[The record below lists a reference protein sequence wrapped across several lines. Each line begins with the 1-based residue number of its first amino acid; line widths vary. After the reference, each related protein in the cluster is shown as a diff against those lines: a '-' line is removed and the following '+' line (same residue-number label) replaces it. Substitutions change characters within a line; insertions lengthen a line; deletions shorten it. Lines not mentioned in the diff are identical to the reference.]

1 MGVVRLLMAFALSDF
16 IAASSGGAAAVCT
29 TVALYPIDVVKANI
43 NRGKDQHGVPFDG
56 VSDVVKR
63 IYDDAWLS
71 GFYKGVFTR
80 TTQQFVQKFS
90 FYYAY
95 ASLRRIA
102 GEKTL
107 TFWPNLFLGYLAG
120 VASVVGSNPLELV
133 STRQQTGSGKAKG
146 FFQVVQVLDKS
157 GPLGLWDGVSSNLIL
172 SINPAIENTL
182 FDQLKDM
189 LLKKWSQK
197 VLSTFAAFWLGAF
210 VKFIATLLTFP
221 LIRAK
226 TIMQAGSTKGKKA
239 AELEK
244 ENAKS
249 AALASPVRE
258 DLKLSNA
265 QILKTII
272 EQDGFFAMWKGMST
286 QSVKAVLS
294 SAFLL
299 ASKEKIQAAVRYAI
313 MTALEKRE

>member
-146 FFQVVQVLDKS
+146 FFQVVQEVLDKS

-189 LLKKWSQK
+189 
-197 VLSTFAAFWLGAF
+197 
-210 VKFIATLLTFP
+210 
-221 LIRAK
+221 
-226 TIMQAGSTKGKKA
+226 QAGSTKGKKA

-249 AALASPVRE
+249 AA
-258 DLKLSNA
+258 
-265 QILKTII
+265 
-272 EQDGFFAMWKGMST
+272 
-286 QSVKAVLS
+286 
-294 SAFLL
+294 
-299 ASKEKIQAAVRYAI
+299 
-313 MTALEKRE
+313 

>member
-1 MGVVRLLMAFALSDF
+1 MAAFALSDF
-16 IAASSGGAAAVCT
+16 IAASSGGAAAACT
-29 TVALYPIDVVKANI
+29 TVCLYPIDVVKANI

-80 TTQQFVQKFS
+80 TTQQIVQKFS

-120 VASVVGSNPLELV
+120 NIPCTYTSYLPTQHTPPETSHRHTHWLPSVRSRMICAAGVASVVGSNPLELV

-146 FFQVVQVLDKS
+146 FFQVVQEVLNKS

-189 LLKKWSQK
+189 LLEKWSQK

-226 TIMQAGSTKGKKA
+226 VVHA
-239 AELEK
+239 
-244 ENAKS
+244 
-249 AALASPVRE
+249 PC
-258 DLKLSNA
+258 D
-265 QILKTII
+265 
-272 EQDGFFAMWKGMST
+272 
-286 QSVKAVLS
+286 
-294 SAFLL
+294 
-299 ASKEKIQAAVRYAI
+299 
-313 MTALEKRE
+313 